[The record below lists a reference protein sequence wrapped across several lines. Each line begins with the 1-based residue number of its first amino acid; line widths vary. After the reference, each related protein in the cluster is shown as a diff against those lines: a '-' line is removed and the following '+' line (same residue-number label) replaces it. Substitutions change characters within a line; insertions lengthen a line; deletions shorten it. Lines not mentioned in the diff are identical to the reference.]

1 MENQS
6 VDDAVVISSSDEEE
20 DGVEEIV
27 CNGSAVSSS
36 GRRQPNEEGVDRW
49 PCLACTYL
57 NYKEALQ
64 CTVCETRRGG
74 YETTKNAEVR
84 LPSEAE
90 SSKQGQRFAASRY
103 SSANCESQRC
113 EACCKDHLLSATYT
127 LDECG
132 HHFCLNCVQQDTASR
147 LQVLQSTSG
156 PRHTVPSILSHFQ
169 CPLSRCRRV
178 LSCNDL
184 QRCLGP
190 LQAFEVHKKI
200 VRILDSHETE
210 SRCGVSRAQGPN
222 PGVEDGADEVLDLT
236 EDQHGVVQDFHKK
249 RHTQMVTGEQAAQL
263 PPQCNR
269 HVLRALSVHHA
280 VRGMTSPR
288 SATGTLDGGASVVGT
303 KRKWAQ
309 PVRRGKGGRGGGSGW
324 AAGTGYGGDHG
335 HGHQE
340 DVQRRHASM
349 VEAQVRKDAEDEA
362 QRRNIHLLTSELE
375 GISKEGAAT
384 SVTSAVFASLRCAG
398 GVWGVLQ
405 LLESG
410 SLMDICQ
417 RAALCQAVLRLLRR
431 WATFPLLL
439 PLLCLP
445 SQVVPPQPLS
455 TPPPSSSGRSH
466 RPERHPVEGTRRS
479 SRLGG
484 KGEGSAGAA
493 GVAEEDVAPEQGA
506 VVMDTLRSLA
516 QQARLMAR
524 SGEQLAE
531 GDDEESISALSLALD
546 LQDTLSILEEGIRA
560 LQGNF
565 GPSWI
570 ERWRIPAAAS
580 SKGEEE
586 ATGSGAPSP
595 RCQQTEE
602 GAYRG
607 GGDGAVNGAGDG
619 RAVATKAEE
628 RDKYEKQVK
637 ELVFDEAEG
646 LLTSHY
652 FANEAAGR
660 GMLGGGEW
668 VRQRM
673 RRVLQEVA
681 SLHTALPVSWD
692 ASIVVRMDASR
703 PDVLRALFLPPR
715 STPYGNGAFFF
726 DVLLPA
732 DYPNC
737 PPRVQFLTTG
747 GGRVRFNPN
756 LYHDGKVCLSLLGT
770 WAGPGWDRAHS
781 TLLQVLVSIQSLILV
796 EEPYFNEPGYER
808 SRGTRSA
815 DKASQKYDAQVRA
828 NTLLHALL
836 PALRRPPHHF
846 AEVLRRHYTTK
857 AQEIREQCDSWAA
870 EAAAESAGGSGPHP
884 RDPTA
889 AMTLPP
895 GHMEP
900 ANMPPLSHT
909 VASIKAELDKLSP
922 QVPIVL
928 TAE

>member
-27 CNGSAVSSS
+27 CNGSA
-36 GRRQPNEEGVDRW
+36 
-49 PCLACTYL
+49 
-57 NYKEALQ
+57 
-64 CTVCETRRGG
+64 
-74 YETTKNAEVR
+74 
-84 LPSEAE
+84 
-90 SSKQGQRFAASRY
+90 
-103 SSANCESQRC
+103 
-113 EACCKDHLLSATYT
+113 
-127 LDECG
+127 
-132 HHFCLNCVQQDTASR
+132 
-147 LQVLQSTSG
+147 
-156 PRHTVPSILSHFQ
+156 
-169 CPLSRCRRV
+169 
-178 LSCNDL
+178 
-184 QRCLGP
+184 
-190 LQAFEVHKKI
+190 
-200 VRILDSHETE
+200 
-210 SRCGVSRAQGPN
+210 
-222 PGVEDGADEVLDLT
+222 
-236 EDQHGVVQDFHKK
+236 
-249 RHTQMVTGEQAAQL
+249 
-263 PPQCNR
+263 
-269 HVLRALSVHHA
+269 
-280 VRGMTSPR
+280 
-288 SATGTLDGGASVVGT
+288 
-303 KRKWAQ
+303 
-309 PVRRGKGGRGGGSGW
+309 
-324 AAGTGYGGDHG
+324 
-335 HGHQE
+335 
-340 DVQRRHASM
+340 
-349 VEAQVRKDAEDEA
+349 
-362 QRRNIHLLTSELE
+362 
-375 GISKEGAAT
+375 
-384 SVTSAVFASLRCAG
+384 
-398 GVWGVLQ
+398 
-405 LLESG
+405 
-410 SLMDICQ
+410 
-417 RAALCQAVLRLLRR
+417 AVLRLLRR

-580 SKGEEE
+580 SKVPWMAGHLLLGQSENGLSLSGEAREDEGVEVAGRLALVMVGITGMVIKKMCRGGTHQWSVTSAVFASLRCAGGVWGVLQLLESGSLMDICQRAALCQGEEE

-652 FANEAAGR
+652 FANE
-660 GMLGGGEW
+660 
-668 VRQRM
+668 
-673 RRVLQEVA
+673 EVA